1 MIKYILDAHERKVL
15 RLTRKKLRL
24 ALATAIAKR
33 QENITLNLDMD
44 DFENLRKKKRS
55 LRILSSVIY

>member
-1 MIKYILDAHERKVL
+1 MIKYILDAHEKKIL

-24 ALATAIAKR
+24 ALAIPIAMR
-33 QENITLNLDMD
+33 QANITLNLDMD
-44 DFENLRKKKRS
+44 DSENLRKKRL